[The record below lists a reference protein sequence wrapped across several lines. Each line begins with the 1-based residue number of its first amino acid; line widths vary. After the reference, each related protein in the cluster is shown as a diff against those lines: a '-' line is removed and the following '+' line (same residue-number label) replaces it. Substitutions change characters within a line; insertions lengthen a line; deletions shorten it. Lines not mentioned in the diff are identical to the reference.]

1 MRRTINIGYQARNQ
15 PSFARPGLE
24 KLHGFQNARRIDL
37 DNLLQ
42 AINLTALPALDRAGI
57 KPPDPDEEVGY
68 AHKMPGRK
76 CSFGYPRDAIA
87 KRNSILP
94 VHCNSAL
101 FRLGLAQG
109 KSFLLEDMDEMY
121 YVYDLAV
128 YTAPADRSR
137 AIDRYAKSARFEA
150 RSDDGLMLDAMRRSQ
165 FAVLLIEQR
174 RDTVGLIATD
184 ILRNSKVWLLDVGI
198 ESSMDD
204 GELIATRLI
213 TPGPFSMTAG
223 VMAPFEI
230 EMLEPICM
238 LLPQRIGNGKLS
250 RVADDRRFAQAV
262 YKVALADGVMDRVGY
277 LDPPAD

>member
-1 MRRTINIGYQARNQ
+1 M
-15 PSFARPGLE
+15 
-24 KLHGFQNARRIDL
+24 
-37 DNLLQ
+37 
-42 AINLTALPALDRAGI
+42 ALPLAQQKSIFAWGDDMPSTREDILARYLYLREI
-57 KPPDPDEEVGY
+57 SKRIHEEVLKSISVDALLNH
-68 AHKMPGRK
+68 AH
-76 CSFGYPRDAIA
+76 
-87 KRNSILP
+87 
-94 VHCNSAL
+94 
-101 FRLGLAQG
+101 RLGLAQG
-109 KSFLLEDMDEMY
+109 KTFLLEGMDEMY
-121 YVYDLAV
+121 YVYDLAI

-174 RDTVGLIATD
+174 HDTVGLIATD

-213 TPGPFSMTAG
+213 TPGPFSVTAG
-223 VMAPFEI
+223 VMVPFEI

-238 LLPQRIGNGKLS
+238 LLPQRIGNSKLS

-262 YKVALADGVMDRVGY
+262 YKVALAEGIMDRVRY
-277 LDPPAD
+277 LDHPAD